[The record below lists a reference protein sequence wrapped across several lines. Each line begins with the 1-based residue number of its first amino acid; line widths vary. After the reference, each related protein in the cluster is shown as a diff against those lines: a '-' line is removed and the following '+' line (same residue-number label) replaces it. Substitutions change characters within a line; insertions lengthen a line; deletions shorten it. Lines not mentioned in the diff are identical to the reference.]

1 VVQGFEFAWPMAAS
15 LLFAPVVFPW
25 YLLGLMPFLMSSST
39 LLIVVW
45 TVSIIPVYIQW
56 HLRRLGR
63 PWGALP
69 GWVMV
74 LEYGCVAMAGAMI
87 ALRHLMRPAAP
98 STETD

>member
-1 VVQGFEFAWPMAAS
+1 
-15 LLFAPVVFPW
+15 
-25 YLLGLMPFLMSSST
+25 MPFLMSSST

-56 HLRRLGR
+56 HMRTLGR

-74 LEYGCVAMAGAMI
+74 LEYGCVAMSAAII
-87 ALRHLMRPAAP
+87 ALRRIARPVVP
-98 STETD
+98 CSTNDVV